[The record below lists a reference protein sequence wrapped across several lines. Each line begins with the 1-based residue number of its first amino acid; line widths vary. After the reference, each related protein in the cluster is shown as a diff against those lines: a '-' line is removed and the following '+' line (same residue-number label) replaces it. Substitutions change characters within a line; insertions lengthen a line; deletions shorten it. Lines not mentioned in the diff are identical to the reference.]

1 MIFLAPAM
9 LWGLLAASIP
19 IIIHLYSLRQTKEIE
34 FSSLKYIRELE
45 YETIRRLKIRQWLLV
60 LLRMLIIICLILMV
74 ARPVLK
80 GFIPSW
86 IAGKK
91 ESRVVV
97 ILDNS
102 ASMTMLSDG
111 ESLLEIGKSH
121 VLDIA
126 DIYDE
131 LTVFRCYQTNPLK
144 QIYDGN
150 PGDQSLKIA
159 LERVQFSNTEDHLF
173 LKMDSILHM
182 QDAYEPN
189 KECFII
195 SDFSKQIHNDMKDY
209 IPTSQFLAD
218 TSETGWRFYGISQE
232 EVTNNLSLLD
242 VDILSQIRLPN
253 SLLKIETEVK
263 NDGIKEKRNIPVELF
278 LKNDRLGQVVA
289 SFSRKQKKDF
299 IYQVYPGMSGVIQG
313 HLEIPDDDYLL
324 DNHLSFDFTVPEQI
338 SCIVTGR
345 SAEETF
351 LLETALSA
359 IGNQTGFLQVE
370 TKINPDPDRLSLD
383 YTDVLIMYNPGRLA
397 PTLIDDIQMFLNGG
411 GGIIWFAGDRSV
423 TQLDEM
429 GAKSLR
435 LPKVKGLNS
444 VSGESFYSVSVAE
457 NNHPVLNDLKLR
469 NIENELP
476 QVFQY
481 VQVNPPANHIPVFT
495 LNNGDPYLLE
505 IPVFGGTLF
514 YFSSLMDLNWSD
526 FPIKGLAVSLLHR
539 ILLYLATDETNTKP
553 VFAGGIKKIGMEDK
567 DLKSNWTLLTPSG
580 KKVQLIPDYNAKQLE
595 IIHTEELGSY
605 KVLNNGEPYASFSTR
620 LSEFEYP
627 SERLSEGEVLSLFS
641 HDRIRWIPPQTDLK
655 SHLKNVRYGSSLW
668 RGFLIL
674 AILFF
679 LVETLLGS
687 SKSKK

>member
-1 MIFLAPAM
+1 MMFLAPTI

-45 YETIRRLKIRQWLLV
+45 YETIRRLKIRQWILV
-60 LLRMLIIICLILMV
+60 LLRMLIIICIILMA

-102 ASMTMLSDG
+102 ASMTMESAG

-131 LTVFRCYQTNPLK
+131 LTVFRFYQTNPLK

-150 PGDQSLKIA
+150 PGDQSLKTA
-159 LERVQFSNTEDHLF
+159 LERVRFSNTEDHLF
-173 LKMDSILHM
+173 LKVDSILQM

-195 SDFSKQIHNDMKDY
+195 SDFSKQIHVDMKDY
-209 IPTSQFLAD
+209 IPESQFLTD
-218 TSETGWRFYGISQE
+218 TSETGWRFYTIAQE
-232 EVTNNLSLLD
+232 EVTNNLSILD

-263 NDGIKEKRNIPVELF
+263 NDGLKDKRNIPVELF
-278 LKNDRLGQVVA
+278 LNDDRLGQVVA

-313 HLEIPDDDYLL
+313 HLKIPEDDYLL

-338 SCIVTGR
+338 SCTVIGS
-345 SAEETF
+345 SAEEVF

-359 IGNQTGFLQVE
+359 IDNQTGFLHVE
-370 TKINPDPDRLSLD
+370 TKINPDQDHIPLD
-383 YTDVLIMYNPGRLA
+383 YTDVLIMYNPGKLS
-397 PTLIDDIQMFLNGG
+397 PPLIDDIQEFLNRGS
-411 GGIIWFAGDRSV
+411 GIIWFAGDRSV
-423 TQLDEM
+423 TQLDGIGE
-429 GAKSLR
+429 KSLR
-435 LPKVKGLNS
+435 LPQVKGLNS
-444 VSGESFYSVSVAE
+444 VSGKSFYSVSVSG

-481 VQVNPPANHIPVFT
+481 VQVNPPANHFPVLT

-539 ILLYLATDETNTKP
+539 ILLYLATDESNTKP
-553 VFAGGIKKIGMEDK
+553 VFVGGVKMVGVEDK
-567 DLKSNWTLLTPSG
+567 DLKSEWTLTTPSG

-595 IIHTEELGSY
+595 IVHTEELGSY

-627 SERLSEGEVLSLFS
+627 SERLSEDEVLSLFS
-641 HDRIRWIPPQTDLK
+641 HNRIRWIPPQTDLNN
-655 SHLKNVRYGSSLW
+655 HLKNVRYGSSLW

-674 AILFF
+674 AIIFF
-679 LVETLLGS
+679 LLETLLGS
-687 SKSKK
+687 SKSRH